1 MPHTGSPTCRNH
13 HIPPLSTCPNPHR
26 SQTPRLR
33 CREYSRLQPL
43 LSHPSADRANRGTP
57 TSTTTSLSALSTTAI
72 KDGHRGHV
80 HHAPHHRG
88 HQHTLSSNSL
98 EAERADRISRLTGL
112 SGVSALRGG
121 PPFGSNGPG
130 FPPQQPFNSNFP
142 QQTTQTST
150 GFPYLNPTPAYF
162 DAAGQPVAAT
172 KMSTVGSAS
181 ATESIAGRTNN
192 TETADGSRGRF
203 DDDDDETRRD
213 EDGCSIDTNEAE
225 TEIEM
230 DSASGYMG
238 GDRDVDARMDDD
250 DNEMMTTRS
259 TGTGGGFFDM
269 DRMSDDGSASLVGFG
284 EGAGST
290 VSGPIYHRRP
300 LPPGS
305 QQGHGSSAGAMV
317 WGLERSSSGLSEGQL
332 VLQQGRRDAMLRS
345 LERDSS
351 GLSSSDTPV
360 SHSALQERREA
371 LMVDGVA
378 LDGQHV
384 PPDDDVFVDTSTRGP
399 VPVMMQQPL
408 QANMSAIRETQ
419 QPHSH
424 QQQQQQAQAQ
434 ARMAGTPSSTR
445 EQAERILRERLDNG
459 EGRVGNTAL
468 GSPKGNEPLGRF
480 YFEERK

>member
-1 MPHTGSPTCRNH
+1 MSQPAHPTLINLPQPPSQPDTPSEMP
-13 HIPPLSTCPNPHR
+13 
-26 SQTPRLR
+26 
-33 CREYSRLQPL
+33 
-43 LSHPSADRANRGTP
+43 GTP

-72 KDGHRGHV
+72 KDGHRGHA

-88 HQHTLSSNSL
+88 HQHNLSINSL

-121 PPFGSNGPG
+121 PPFGANNPG
-130 FPPQQPFNSNFP
+130 AGGFPQQPFNNF
-142 QQTTQTST
+142 QQTTPTSNV
-150 GFPYLNPTPAYF
+150 FPNLNPAPAYF

-181 ATESIAGRTNN
+181 ATESIAGRTSN
-192 TETADGSRGRF
+192 TETGDGSGGGRF
-203 DDDDDETRRD
+203 DDDDETRRD
-213 EDGCSIDTNEAE
+213 DDDERSIDTNEAE

-230 DSASGYMG
+230 DSASGYM
-238 GDRDVDARMDDD
+238 REDARMDEDD
-250 DNEMMTTRS
+250 IEMMAARS
-259 TGTGGGFFDM
+259 TGTGGGGFFDM

-305 QQGHGSSAGAMV
+305 GQIPQSSAGAMV

-332 VLQQGRRDAMLRS
+332 ALQQGRRDAILRS
-345 LERDSS
+345 MERENS
-351 GLSSSDTPV
+351 GLSSSDTPI
-360 SHSALQERREA
+360 SQSAIQERREA

-424 QQQQQQAQAQ
+424 QQQQQQLAQAQAQAQAQ
-434 ARMAGTPSSTR
+434 ARMGGGGGSAGGTPSSTSGTR
-445 EQAERILRERLDNG
+445 EAAERILRERLDNG
-459 EGRVGNTAL
+459 EARVGISAL

>member
-1 MPHTGSPTCRNH
+1 MSQPAHPTLINLPQPQSQPDTPSEMP
-13 HIPPLSTCPNPHR
+13 
-26 SQTPRLR
+26 
-33 CREYSRLQPL
+33 
-43 LSHPSADRANRGTP
+43 GTP

-88 HQHTLSSNSL
+88 HQHTLSTNSL

-121 PPFGSNGPG
+121 PPFGANNPGAGG
-130 FPPQQPFNSNFP
+130 FPPQPFNL
-142 QQTTQTST
+142 QQTTPTSAA
-150 GFPYLNPTPAYF
+150 FPHLNPAPAYF

-181 ATESIAGRTNN
+181 ATESIAGRTSN
-192 TETADGSRGRF
+192 TETADGSGGRF
-203 DDDDDETRRD
+203 DDEDETRRD
-213 EDGCSIDTNEAE
+213 EDEDERSIDTNEAD

-230 DSASGYMG
+230 DSASGYM
-238 GDRDVDARMDDD
+238 REDARMDED

-305 QQGHGSSAGAMV
+305 SHGQGPQSSAGAMV

-345 LERDSS
+345 MERENS
-351 GLSSSDTPV
+351 GFSSDTPV
-360 SHSALQERREA
+360 SQSAIQERREA

-399 VPVMMQQPL
+399 IPVLIQQPL

-434 ARMAGTPSSTR
+434 ARMAGGGTPSSTR
-445 EQAERILRERLDNG
+445 EAAERILRERLDHG
-459 EGRVGNTAL
+459 EGRMGGAAL